1 MKEIDNFLGA
11 ILYATLVGVEY
22 VKMIW
27 DKWQNI

>member
-11 ILYATLVGVEY
+11 ILYAVLVGVEY

-27 DKWQNI
+27 DRWQNI

>member
-11 ILYATLVGVEY
+11 ILYAALVGVEY

-27 DKWQNI
+27 DRWQNI